1 MSLRALLFA
10 QFVLGSLMLAGCQ
23 QPERAASV
31 PTPAPR
37 PTMPPVQRVAPPVPL
52 VADRLIAPGVRWR
65 QYSGTSKRWKAPLFA
80 NVLEFDPRD
89 PRYRVAVIQA
99 QGKAPS
105 YREST
110 RRIAAK
116 SGAIA
121 AINGS
126 YFEFQVRRSNGDP
139 IGLVLSEGAL
149 VNAARG
155 DRPALGIMPDGRV
168 FFGTPSRKRDAAAA
182 LQLERLAGLRETA
195 VAARPPEAP
204 GSLLERTMLAI
215 GRYVPRQS
223 AVAATRS
230 LSASSPYR
238 NATGLGAP
246 WDGAL
251 HGLEG
256 GPLLVHDGKR
266 VPLRGFNWSILKGR
280 EPRTAVGLTREGKM
294 VWITI
299 DGRRPGHSMG
309 TDLDEVTQLFLSLG
323 AVEALNWDG
332 GGSTTMV
339 IKGQPVTKIATGWV
353 REVSNALVLIPAKPP
368 APKAPATSPA
378 S

>member
-1 MSLRALLFA
+1 MSFRAIRFTSL
-10 QFVLGSLMLAGCQ
+10 VLSLVLLAGCQ
-23 QPERAASV
+23 QPDRETTAQA
-31 PTPAPR
+31 PAPR
-37 PTMPPVQRVAPPVPL
+37 PTMPSVQPVSPPVPL
-52 VADRLIAPGVRWR
+52 VADKEIAPGVRWR
-65 QYSGTSKRWKAPLFA
+65 QYSGISKRWKAPLFA

-89 PRYRVAVIQA
+89 ARYRVAVIQA
-99 QGKAPS
+99 KGKAPS

-116 SGAIA
+116 TKALA

-126 YFEFQVRRSNGDP
+126 YFEFRVRRSNGDP

-168 FFGTPSRKRDAAAA
+168 FFGTPSRKRDAASA
-182 LQLERLAGLRETA
+182 LQLDRLAALSPVASTLALRP
-195 VAARPPEAP
+195 VEAP
-204 GSLLERTMLAI
+204 KGLLERTTLALM
-215 GRYVPRQS
+215 RYVPRQS

-230 LSASSPYR
+230 IPAAPR
-238 NATGLGAP
+238 QNATGLGYP
-246 WDGAL
+246 WNEAL
-251 HGLEG
+251 QGLEG
-256 GPLLVHDGKR
+256 GPLLVHEGKR
-266 VPLRGFNWSILKGR
+266 VPLSGFNWTILKGR

-299 DGRRPGHSMG
+299 DGRVPGHSMG
-309 TDLDEVTQLFLSLG
+309 TNLDEVTQLFLSLG

-339 IKGQPVTKIATGWV
+339 IKGKPVTKIATGWV
-353 REVSNALVLIPAKPP
+353 REVSNALVLIPVEK
-368 APKAPATSPA
+368 KAPRS
-378 S
+378 